1 MRAYALLAVALL
13 LPCVSFGQP
22 PAKKLPTLALKD
34 VSPLTAKA
42 AGELKGRRVFGKAVV
57 LKVEPATEGD
67 SYFVH
72 AVDSSSRSGGIYVKW
87 SNTRWI
93 EVVCVL
99 ETTEDEA
106 LSFQEGSELTIAG
119 DVSSV
124 NIITGR
130 DFISGGKGRDET
142 IELHIKNAKVN

>member
-1 MRAYALLAVALL
+1 MKCAALAFCLLSSVVLAAE
-13 LPCVSFGQP
+13 P

-34 VSPLTAKA
+34 VSPHTAKA

-87 SNTRWI
+87 SNTRWL

-99 ETTEDEA
+99 EATEDNA
-106 LSFQEGSELTIAG
+106 LQFQEGSELSIVG
-119 DVSSV
+119 DVDSV
-124 NIITGR
+124 NVVTGR
-130 DFISGGKGRDET
+130 DFIGGGKGKDET
-142 IELHIKNAKVN
+142 IELRLKNAKVN